1 MLLKCNSLSEDSAS
15 DYPSFLTLVLVL
27 SMVVPYF
34 HLMRGCSVF
43 LFVVMPINCSCA
55 WLGVGLALF
64 PPYEVLALFPR
75 INRARFFLSHFPQKN
90 EVFDQFATLFEY
102 N

>member
-1 MLLKCNSLSEDSAS
+1 MLFQCNSSSEDSAS

-34 HLMRGCSVF
+34 HLMHGCSVF
-43 LFVVMPINCSCA
+43 LFMVMPINCSCA
-55 WLGVGLALF
+55 
-64 PPYEVLALFPR
+64 YEVLALFPK